1 MCVYM
6 SACKYMSCFSN
17 AAVLLKQF
25 SRLKLFIIEKKMCD
39 KSSYFKLIFKDTYT
53 GTYLR
58 LLTPACT

>member
-25 SRLKLFIIEKKMCD
+25 SRLKLFIIEKKNVRQ
-39 KSSYFKLIFKDTYT
+39 KQLF
-53 GTYLR
+53 
-58 LLTPACT
+58 